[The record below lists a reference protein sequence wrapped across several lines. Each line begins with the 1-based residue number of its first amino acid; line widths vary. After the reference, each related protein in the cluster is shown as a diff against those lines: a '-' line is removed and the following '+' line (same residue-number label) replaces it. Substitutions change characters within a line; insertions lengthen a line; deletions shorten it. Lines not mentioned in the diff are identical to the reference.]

1 MRVSLPVRRLSIS
14 STPAT
19 GKFTSLNGIPKG
31 SISNDGT
38 IESPNL
44 GTIKLDTKTNEVSM
58 DGEVIGSV
66 TKLRASCYGTDFGQ
80 LEGHVSPLLVAYI
93 FHGALISKNQVQG
106 WKEAEVK
113 RTEEAKARAAKEKE
127 ERAAR
132 LEAEKKEWAE
142 LNVTI
147 EDGSFRTIGRIKSNG
162 TIEDGSF
169 RTIGRVRQD
178 GTVEDGSF
186 RTIGRINSNGTVE
199 DGSFRT
205 IGRFDGR
212 LFEDGSFR
220 TVGRM
225 SGSTVEDDSFRTIG
239 RIKGTSNKTLLA
251 ACFYFFYFKAQAESK
266 K

>member
-1 MRVSLPVRRLSIS
+1 
-14 STPAT
+14 
-19 GKFTSLNGIPKG
+19 
-31 SISNDGT
+31 
-38 IESPNL
+38 
-44 GTIKLDTKTNEVSM
+44 M
-58 DGEVIGSV
+58 DGEVIGRV

-106 WKEAEVK
+106 WKEAEAK
-113 RTEEAKARAAKEKE
+113 RAEEAKARAAKEKE

-132 LEAEKKEWAE
+132 LEAAKKEWAE